1 MKKRKTGIL
10 LLIALIAVP
19 AVCAVI
25 AAIRLQSESGKPSD
39 EAGTEENFI
48 KDELRQEISGD
59 TVQDTEGNRPEN
71 STEAEE
77 SAVRE
82 RDPESIKAHLS
93 GYSND
98 YEELLYSEAYV
109 VVHGKEEWGTGY
121 LADFLE
127 KVEQKKSAEMDIIQF
142 TTEGDAIVYYLNY
155 NGGDFYLVQDFSRD
169 AFKGN
174 GPSYEEWTFPYL
186 KIFEVTGENGEK
198 YREFYLTEDD
208 SATLDEIN
216 AYDFG
221 EEEDLKYLYLM
232 TVEDFAENDGMN
244 GEVQP

>member
-1 MKKRKTGIL
+1 MKKRKTLIL
-10 LLIALIAVP
+10 LLIAVL

-25 AAIRLQSESGKPSD
+25 AVIRFQSESGKPSD
-39 EAGTEENFI
+39 EAGM
-48 KDELRQEISGD
+48 
-59 TVQDTEGNRPEN
+59 
-71 STEAEE
+71 EE

-98 YEELLYSEAYV
+98 YEELLYSGAYV
-109 VVHGKEEWGTGY
+109 VVHGKEEWGTVY
-121 LADFLE
+121 LEDFLE
-127 KVEQKKSAEMDIIQF
+127 KVEQKKPAEMDIIQF

-155 NGGDFYLVQDFSRD
+155 NGEDFYLVEDFSRD

-186 KIFEVTGENGEK
+186 KIFEVTGENGEE
-198 YREFYLTEDD
+198 YQEFYLTEDD
-208 SATLDEIN
+208 GATLDEIN

-232 TVEDFAENDGMN
+232 IVEDFAENDGMN